1 MKEQIYLPG
10 LNGIRAIA
18 AVIVLIFHIDIF
30 ISSFHIEP
38 LGYGSNGMA
47 GYGVVL
53 FFVLSGFLITYLM
66 MHEKEKFQKV
76 NLPKFYIRRILRIWP
91 IYYLVIFSTFL
102 IFYINPEI
110 IKFSQNKIIE
120 SFIFYTLLAS
130 NIGYGLGIGSLA
142 IRPLWSVG
150 VEEQFYA
157 FWPFL
162 VNKSKNILK
171 TLIGVIIIYLI
182 FKISSKFIHP
192 KIFTIISLSR
202 FDCMALGGIGAY
214 LYFTKS
220 KLLNYVYHPITQIN
234 SWAVLIVS
242 IIYKPLELL
251 PIIDKE
257 IHSIF
262 YLMIILNVSTNPKSI
277 IKLENKVFDFIG
289 KISYGIYVYHMFILV
304 ILSYILTEIIHYQPT
319 SSIIDYVLIYVLMI
333 TCTFTLATL
342 SFNYFERFFL
352 KRKKKYMKIASKS
365 SAN

>member
-1 MKEQIYLPG
+1 MKKQIYLPG

-30 ISSFHIEP
+30 IPAFNLKS
-38 LGYGSNGMA
+38 LGYGNTGMA

-66 MHEKEKFQKV
+66 MHEKEKFQKI

-91 IYYLVIFSTFL
+91 IYYLVIFATFIL
-102 IFYINPEI
+102 FFINPTI
-110 IKFSQNKIIE
+110 ISFSQNKVIE
-120 SFIFYTLLAS
+120 SFLLYTLLAS
-130 NIGYGLGIGSLA
+130 NIGYGLEIGTLA

-171 TLIGVIIIYLI
+171 TLLGVIIIYLV
-182 FKISSKFIHP
+182 FKVASKFIHP
-192 KIFTIISLSR
+192 KLYTIISISR

-220 KLLNYVYHPITQIN
+220 KLLYYIYLPFTQIV
-234 SWAVLIVS
+234 SWSVLIIS

-257 IHSIF
+257 IHAVF
-262 YLMIILNVSTNPKSI
+262 YLFIILNISTNSKSI
-277 IKLENKVFDFIG
+277 VNLENKVFDFIG
-289 KISYGIYVYHMFILV
+289 KISYGIYVYHMLTLV
-304 ILSYILTEIIHYQPT
+304 ILSYLLTEVFHYKPT
-319 SSIIDYVLIYVLMI
+319 NSSIDYILVYSLMI
-333 TCTFTLATL
+333 TCTFGLATL
-342 SFNYFERFFL
+342 SFNYFEQFFL
-352 KRKKKYMKIASKS
+352 KRKSKYMKIASKS